1 MVFLF
6 FGVVMKNKIFKHTIY
21 FFTLFTI
28 LLLLTLIVFLYN
40 QSYPFFIKNDF
51 IKFIFNKTW
60 DASEFSGSFGIFN
73 ILLASIFISILACVI
88 SLPIAFG
95 TSLFICFYCKKSKTI
110 LMWLINILSG
120 IPSIIYGFFGM
131 FIIVKNIEKIFKVSA
146 GESVLAGSIILSIMI
161 LPYFVSNLIE
171 TIELIKKKYKRD
183 SDALGISKEFFIRK
197 IVLKK
202 LNFSILTGFMISF
215 SRAIGETM
223 AVMMVIGNAPIF
235 PKLLSKAQTIPSLIA
250 LEIGMSE
257 VYSEHYYALFASGF
271 VLLILVL
278 IINILLFLINRK
290 RDNYDKI

>member
-1 MVFLF
+1 
-6 FGVVMKNKIFKHTIY
+6 MKNKVFKYTVYI
-21 FFTLFTI
+21 FTLFTI

-40 QSYPFFIKNDF
+40 QSLPFFLKNNF
-51 IKFIFNKTW
+51 LKFIFERVW
-60 DASEFSGSFGIFN
+60 DATEVSGSFGIFN
-73 ILLASIFISILACVI
+73 ILLASVFISILACII
-88 SLPIAFG
+88 SLPIAIG
-95 TSLFICFYCKKSKTI
+95 TAIFISFYTKKSRVI
-110 LMWLINILSG
+110 LIWLINILAG

-131 FIIVKNIEKIFKVSA
+131 IIIVKNIERIFQISA

-171 TIELIKKKYKRD
+171 TIELIKKKYQRD

-197 IVLKK
+197 VVLKK
-202 LNFSILTGFMISF
+202 LYFSILTGFMISF

-271 VLLILVL
+271 ILLILVL
-278 IINILLFLINRK
+278 IINILLFVINRK
-290 RDNYDKI
+290 SKSYDKI

>member
-1 MVFLF
+1 
-6 FGVVMKNKIFKHTIY
+6 MKNKVFKYTVYI
-21 FFTLFTI
+21 FTLFTI

-40 QSYPFFIKNDF
+40 QSLPFFLKNNF
-51 IKFIFNKTW
+51 LKFIFGRVW
-60 DASEFSGSFGIFN
+60 DVTEVSGSFGIFN
-73 ILLASIFISILACVI
+73 ILLASIFISILACII
-88 SLPIAFG
+88 SLPIAIG
-95 TSLFICFYCKKSKTI
+95 TALFICFYTKKSKV
-110 LMWLINILSG
+110 LLVWLINILAG

-131 FIIVKNIEKIFKVSA
+131 IIIVKNIEKIFKVSA

-171 TIELIKKKYKRD
+171 TIELIKKKYQRD
-183 SDALGISKEFFIRK
+183 SDALGISKEYFIRK
-197 IVLKK
+197 VVLKK
-202 LNFSILTGFMISF
+202 LHFSILTGFMISF

-271 VLLILVL
+271 ILLILVL
-278 IINILLFLINRK
+278 IINIIIFLVNRK
-290 RDNYDKI
+290 SRSYDKI

>member
-1 MVFLF
+1 
-6 FGVVMKNKIFKHTIY
+6 MKNKVFKYTVYI
-21 FFTLFTI
+21 FTLFTI

-40 QSYPFFIKNDF
+40 QSLPFFLKNNF
-51 IKFIFNKTW
+51 LKFIFGRVW
-60 DASEFSGSFGIFN
+60 DATEVSGSFGIFN
-73 ILLASIFISILACVI
+73 ILLASVFISILACII
-88 SLPIAFG
+88 SLPIAIG
-95 TSLFICFYCKKSKTI
+95 TALYLCFYTKNSKVFLI
-110 LMWLINILSG
+110 WLINILAG

-131 FIIVKNIEKIFKVSA
+131 IIIVKNIERIFKISA

-171 TIELIKKKYKRD
+171 TIELIKKKYQRD
-183 SDALGISKEFFIRK
+183 SDALGISKEYFIRK
-197 IVLKK
+197 VVLKK
-202 LNFSILTGFMISF
+202 LHFSILTGFMISF

-271 VLLILVL
+271 ILLILVL
-278 IINILLFLINRK
+278 IINILLFIINRK
-290 RDNYDKI
+290 SRNYDKI

>member
-1 MVFLF
+1 
-6 FGVVMKNKIFKHTIY
+6 MKNKVFKYAVYI
-21 FFTLFTI
+21 FTLFTI

-40 QSYPFFIKNDF
+40 QSLPFFLKNNF
-51 IKFIFNKTW
+51 LKFIFGRVWNAT
-60 DASEFSGSFGIFN
+60 EVSGSFGIFN
-73 ILLASIFISILACVI
+73 ILLASVFISILACII
-88 SLPIAFG
+88 SLPIAVG
-95 TSLFICFYCKKSKTI
+95 TVLFICFYTKKSKV
-110 LMWLINILSG
+110 LLVWLINILAG

-131 FIIVKNIEKIFKVSA
+131 IIIVKNIERIFKISA

-171 TIELIKKKYKRD
+171 TIELIKKKYQRD
-183 SDALGISKEFFIRK
+183 SDALGISKEYFIRK
-197 IVLKK
+197 VVLKK
-202 LNFSILTGFMISF
+202 LHFSILTGFMISF

-271 VLLILVL
+271 ILLILVL
-278 IINILLFLINRK
+278 IINILLFIINRK
-290 RDNYDKI
+290 SRIYDKI

>member
-1 MVFLF
+1 
-6 FGVVMKNKIFKHTIY
+6 MKNKVFKYTVYI
-21 FFTLFTI
+21 FTLFTI

-40 QSYPFFIKNDF
+40 QSLPFFLKNNF
-51 IKFIFNKTW
+51 LKFIFGRVW
-60 DASEFSGSFGIFN
+60 DATEVSGSFGIFN
-73 ILLASIFISILACVI
+73 ILLASVFISILACII
-88 SLPIAFG
+88 SLPIAIG
-95 TSLFICFYCKKSKTI
+95 TAIFISFYTKKSRVI
-110 LMWLINILSG
+110 LIWLINILAG

-131 FIIVKNIEKIFKVSA
+131 IIIVKNIERIFKISA

-171 TIELIKKKYKRD
+171 TIELIKKKYQRD

-197 IVLKK
+197 VVLKK
-202 LNFSILTGFMISF
+202 LHFSILTGLMISF

-271 VLLILVL
+271 MLLILVL
-278 IINILLFLINRK
+278 IINILLFTINRK
-290 RDNYDKI
+290 SKSYDKI

>member
-1 MVFLF
+1 
-6 FGVVMKNKIFKHTIY
+6 MKNKVFKYTVYI
-21 FFTLFTI
+21 FTLFTI

-40 QSYPFFIKNDF
+40 QSLPFFLKNNF
-51 IKFIFNKTW
+51 LKFIFGRVW
-60 DASEFSGSFGIFN
+60 DATEVSGSFGIFN
-73 ILLASIFISILACVI
+73 ILLASVFISILACII
-88 SLPIAFG
+88 SLPIAIG
-95 TSLFICFYCKKSKTI
+95 TALYICFYTKNSKVFLI
-110 LMWLINILSG
+110 WLINILAG

-131 FIIVKNIEKIFKVSA
+131 IIIVKNIEKIFKVSA

-171 TIELIKKKYKRD
+171 TIELIKKKYQRD

-197 IVLKK
+197 VVLKK
-202 LNFSILTGFMISF
+202 LHFSILTGFMISF

-271 VLLILVL
+271 ILLILVL
-278 IINILLFLINRK
+278 IINILLFVINRK
-290 RDNYDKI
+290 SKSYDKI

>member
-1 MVFLF
+1 
-6 FGVVMKNKIFKHTIY
+6 MKNKVFKYTVYI
-21 FFTLFTI
+21 FTLFTI

-40 QSYPFFIKNDF
+40 QSLPFFLKNNF
-51 IKFIFNKTW
+51 LKFIFGRVW
-60 DASEFSGSFGIFN
+60 DATEVSGSFGIFN
-73 ILLASIFISILACVI
+73 ILLASVFISILACII
-88 SLPIAFG
+88 SLPIAIG
-95 TSLFICFYCKKSKTI
+95 TALFICFYTKKSKV
-110 LMWLINILSG
+110 LLVWLINILAG

-131 FIIVKNIEKIFKVSA
+131 IIIVKNIERIFKISA

-161 LPYFVSNLIE
+161 LSYFVSNLIE
-171 TIELIKKKYKRD
+171 TIELIKKKYQRD

-197 IVLKK
+197 VVLKK
-202 LNFSILTGFMISF
+202 LHFSILTGLMISF

-271 VLLILVL
+271 ILLILVL
-278 IINILLFLINRK
+278 IINILLFVINRK
-290 RDNYDKI
+290 SKSYDKI

>member
-1 MVFLF
+1 
-6 FGVVMKNKIFKHTIY
+6 MKNKVFKYTVYI
-21 FFTLFTI
+21 FTLFTI

-40 QSYPFFIKNDF
+40 QSLPFFLKNNF
-51 IKFIFNKTW
+51 LKFIFGRVW
-60 DASEFSGSFGIFN
+60 DATEVSGSFGIFN
-73 ILLASIFISILACVI
+73 ILLASVFISILACII
-88 SLPIAFG
+88 SLPIAIG
-95 TSLFICFYCKKSKTI
+95 TALYICFYTKNSKVFLI
-110 LMWLINILSG
+110 WLINILAG

-131 FIIVKNIEKIFKVSA
+131 IIIVKNIERIFKISA

-171 TIELIKKKYKRD
+171 TIELIKKKYQRD

-197 IVLKK
+197 VVLKK
-202 LNFSILTGFMISF
+202 LHFSIITGFMISF

-271 VLLILVL
+271 ILLILVL
-278 IINILLFLINRK
+278 IINILLFVINRK
-290 RDNYDKI
+290 SKSYDKI

>member
-1 MVFLF
+1 
-6 FGVVMKNKIFKHTIY
+6 MKNKVFKYTVY
-21 FFTLFTI
+21 LFTLFTI

-40 QSYPFFIKNDF
+40 QSLPFFLKNNF
-51 IKFIFNKTW
+51 LKFIFGRVW
-60 DASEFSGSFGIFN
+60 DATEVSGSFGIFN
-73 ILLASIFISILACVI
+73 ILLASVFISILACII
-88 SLPIAFG
+88 SLPIAIG
-95 TSLFICFYCKKSKTI
+95 TALYLSFYTKKSRVLLI
-110 LMWLINILSG
+110 WLINILAG

-131 FIIVKNIEKIFKVSA
+131 IIIVKNIEKIFKVSA
-146 GESVLAGSIILSIMI
+146 GESILAGSIILSIMI

-171 TIELIKKKYKRD
+171 TIELIKKKYQRD
-183 SDALGISKEFFIRK
+183 SDALGISKEYFIRK
-197 IVLKK
+197 VVLKK

-271 VLLILVL
+271 ILLILVL
-278 IINILLFLINRK
+278 IINILLFIINRK
-290 RDNYDKI
+290 SRNYDKI

>member
-1 MVFLF
+1 
-6 FGVVMKNKIFKHTIY
+6 MKNKVFKYAVYI
-21 FFTLFTI
+21 FTLFTI

-40 QSYPFFIKNDF
+40 QSLPFFLKNNF
-51 IKFIFNKTW
+51 LKFIFGRVW
-60 DASEFSGSFGIFN
+60 DATEVSGSFGIFN
-73 ILLASIFISILACVI
+73 ILLASVFISILACII
-88 SLPIAFG
+88 SLPIAIG
-95 TSLFICFYCKKSKTI
+95 TAIFICFYTKKSKV
-110 LMWLINILSG
+110 LLVWLINILAG

-131 FIIVKNIEKIFKVSA
+131 IIIVKNIEKIFKVSA

-171 TIELIKKKYKRD
+171 TIELIKKKYQRD
-183 SDALGISKEFFIRK
+183 SDALGISKEYFIRK
-197 IVLKK
+197 VVLKK
-202 LNFSILTGFMISF
+202 LHFSILTGFMISF

-271 VLLILVL
+271 ILLILVL
-278 IINILLFLINRK
+278 IINILLFVINRK
-290 RDNYDKI
+290 SRSYDKI

>member
-1 MVFLF
+1 
-6 FGVVMKNKIFKHTIY
+6 MKNKVFKYAVYI
-21 FFTLFTI
+21 FTLFTI

-40 QSYPFFIKNDF
+40 QSLPFFLKNNF
-51 IKFIFNKTW
+51 LKFIFGRVWNAT
-60 DASEFSGSFGIFN
+60 EVSGSFGIFN
-73 ILLASIFISILACVI
+73 ILLASVFISILACII
-88 SLPIAFG
+88 SLPIAIG
-95 TSLFICFYCKKSKTI
+95 TALFICFYTKKSKV
-110 LMWLINILSG
+110 LLVWLINILAG

-131 FIIVKNIEKIFKVSA
+131 IIIVKNIERIFKISA

-171 TIELIKKKYKRD
+171 TIELIKKKYQRD

-197 IVLKK
+197 VVLKK
-202 LNFSILTGFMISF
+202 LHFSIFTGFMISF

-271 VLLILVL
+271 ILLILVL
-278 IINILLFLINRK
+278 IINILLFIINRK
-290 RDNYDKI
+290 SRIYDKI

>member
-1 MVFLF
+1 
-6 FGVVMKNKIFKHTIY
+6 MKNKIFKHTIY

-110 LMWLINILSG
+110 LMCLINILAG

-146 GESVLAGSIILSIMI
+146 GESVLAGSIILSIMV

>member
-1 MVFLF
+1 
-6 FGVVMKNKIFKHTIY
+6 MKNKVFKYTVYI
-21 FFTLFTI
+21 FTLFTI

-40 QSYPFFIKNDF
+40 QSLPFFLKNNF
-51 IKFIFNKTW
+51 LKFIFGRVW
-60 DASEFSGSFGIFN
+60 DVTEVSGSFGIFN
-73 ILLASIFISILACVI
+73 ILLASIFISILACII
-88 SLPIAFG
+88 SLPIAIG
-95 TSLFICFYCKKSKTI
+95 TALFICFYTKKSKV
-110 LMWLINILSG
+110 LLVWLINILAG

-131 FIIVKNIEKIFKVSA
+131 IIIVKNIEKIFKVSA

-171 TIELIKKKYKRD
+171 TTELIKKKYQRD
-183 SDALGISKEFFIRK
+183 SDALGISKEYFIRK
-197 IVLKK
+197 VVLKK
-202 LNFSILTGFMISF
+202 LHFSILTGFMISF

-271 VLLILVL
+271 ILLILVL
-278 IINILLFLINRK
+278 IINILLFIINRK
-290 RDNYDKI
+290 SRNYDKI

>member
-1 MVFLF
+1 
-6 FGVVMKNKIFKHTIY
+6 MKNKVFKYTVYI
-21 FFTLFTI
+21 FTLFTI

-40 QSYPFFIKNDF
+40 QSLPFFLKNNF
-51 IKFIFNKTW
+51 LKFIFRRVW
-60 DASEFSGSFGIFN
+60 DATEVSGSFGIFN
-73 ILLASIFISILACVI
+73 ILLASVFISILACII
-88 SLPIAFG
+88 SLPIAIG
-95 TSLFICFYCKKSKTI
+95 TAIFISFYTKKSRVI
-110 LMWLINILSG
+110 LIWLINILAG

-131 FIIVKNIEKIFKVSA
+131 IIIVKNIERIFKISA

-171 TIELIKKKYKRD
+171 TIELIKKKYQRD

-197 IVLKK
+197 VVLKK
-202 LNFSILTGFMISF
+202 LHFSILTGLMISF

-271 VLLILVL
+271 ILLILVL
-278 IINILLFLINRK
+278 IINILLFVINRK
-290 RDNYDKI
+290 SKSYDKI

>member
-1 MVFLF
+1 
-6 FGVVMKNKIFKHTIY
+6 MKNKVFKYTVYI
-21 FFTLFTI
+21 FTLFTI

-40 QSYPFFIKNDF
+40 QSLPFFLKNNF
-51 IKFIFNKTW
+51 LKFIFGRVW
-60 DASEFSGSFGIFN
+60 DVTEVSGSFGIFN
-73 ILLASIFISILACVI
+73 ILLASIFISILACII
-88 SLPIAFG
+88 SLPIAIG
-95 TSLFICFYCKKSKTI
+95 TALFICFYTKKSKV
-110 LMWLINILSG
+110 LLVWLINILAG

-131 FIIVKNIEKIFKVSA
+131 IIIVKNIEKIFKVSA

-171 TIELIKKKYKRD
+171 TTELIKKKYQRD
-183 SDALGISKEFFIRK
+183 SDALGISKEYFIRK
-197 IVLKK
+197 VVLKK
-202 LNFSILTGFMISF
+202 LHFSILTGFMISF

-271 VLLILVL
+271 ILLILVL
-278 IINILLFLINRK
+278 IINILLFIINRK
-290 RDNYDKI
+290 SRIYDKI

>member
-1 MVFLF
+1 
-6 FGVVMKNKIFKHTIY
+6 MKNKVFKYTVYI
-21 FFTLFTI
+21 FTLFTI

-40 QSYPFFIKNDF
+40 QSLPFFLKNNF
-51 IKFIFNKTW
+51 LKFIFGRVW
-60 DASEFSGSFGIFN
+60 DATEVSGSFGIFN
-73 ILLASIFISILACVI
+73 ILLASVFISILACII
-88 SLPIAFG
+88 SLPIAIG
-95 TSLFICFYCKKSKTI
+95 TAIFISFYTKKSRVI
-110 LMWLINILSG
+110 LIWLINILAG

-131 FIIVKNIEKIFKVSA
+131 IIIVKNIERIFKISA

-171 TIELIKKKYKRD
+171 TIELIKKKYQRD

-197 IVLKK
+197 VVLKK
-202 LNFSILTGFMISF
+202 LHFSILTGFMISF

-271 VLLILVL
+271 ILLILVL
-278 IINILLFLINRK
+278 IINILLFVINRK
-290 RDNYDKI
+290 SKSYDKI

>member
-1 MVFLF
+1 
-6 FGVVMKNKIFKHTIY
+6 MKNKVFKYTVYI
-21 FFTLFTI
+21 FTLFTI

-40 QSYPFFIKNDF
+40 QSLPFFLKNNF
-51 IKFIFNKTW
+51 LKFIFGRVW
-60 DASEFSGSFGIFN
+60 DATEVSGSFGIFN
-73 ILLASIFISILACVI
+73 ILLASVFISILACII
-88 SLPIAFG
+88 SLPIAIG
-95 TSLFICFYCKKSKTI
+95 TALFICFYTKKSKV
-110 LMWLINILSG
+110 LLVWLINILAG

-131 FIIVKNIEKIFKVSA
+131 IIIVKNIEKIFKVSA

-171 TIELIKKKYKRD
+171 TIELIKKKYQRD

-197 IVLKK
+197 VVLKK
-202 LNFSILTGFMISF
+202 LHFSILTGFMISF

-271 VLLILVL
+271 ILLILVL
-278 IINILLFLINRK
+278 IINILLFIINRK
-290 RDNYDKI
+290 SRNYDKI

>member
-1 MVFLF
+1 
-6 FGVVMKNKIFKHTIY
+6 MKNKVFKYTVYI
-21 FFTLFTI
+21 FTLFTI

-40 QSYPFFIKNDF
+40 QSLPFFLKNNF
-51 IKFIFNKTW
+51 LKFIFGRVW
-60 DASEFSGSFGIFN
+60 DATEVSGSFGIFN
-73 ILLASIFISILACVI
+73 ILLASVFISILACII
-88 SLPIAFG
+88 SLPIAIG
-95 TSLFICFYCKKSKTI
+95 TAIFISFYTKKSRVLLI
-110 LMWLINILSG
+110 WLINILAG

-131 FIIVKNIEKIFKVSA
+131 IIIVKNIERIFKISA

-171 TIELIKKKYKRD
+171 TIELIKKKYQRD

-197 IVLKK
+197 VVLKK
-202 LNFSILTGFMISF
+202 LHFSILTGFMISF

-271 VLLILVL
+271 ILLILVL
-278 IINILLFLINRK
+278 IINILLFIINRK
-290 RDNYDKI
+290 SKSYDKI

>member
-1 MVFLF
+1 
-6 FGVVMKNKIFKHTIY
+6 MKNKVFKYTVYI
-21 FFTLFTI
+21 FTLFTI

-40 QSYPFFIKNDF
+40 QSLPFFLKNNF
-51 IKFIFNKTW
+51 LKFIFERVW
-60 DASEFSGSFGIFN
+60 DATEVSGSFGIFN
-73 ILLASIFISILACVI
+73 ILLASVFISILACII
-88 SLPIAFG
+88 SLPIAIG
-95 TSLFICFYCKKSKTI
+95 TAIFISFYTKKSRVI
-110 LMWLINILSG
+110 LIWLINILAG

-131 FIIVKNIEKIFKVSA
+131 IIIVKNIEKIFKVSA

-171 TIELIKKKYKRD
+171 TIELIKKKYQRD
-183 SDALGISKEFFIRK
+183 SDALGISKEYFIRK
-197 IVLKK
+197 VVLKK

-271 VLLILVL
+271 ILLILVL
-278 IINILLFLINRK
+278 IINILLFVINRK
-290 RDNYDKI
+290 SKSYDKI

>member
-1 MVFLF
+1 MRNKVFKYTVYL
-6 FGVVMKNKIFKHTIY
+6 
-21 FFTLFTI
+21 FTLFTI

-40 QSYPFFIKNDF
+40 QSLPFFLKNNF
-51 IKFIFNKTW
+51 LKFIFGRVW
-60 DASEFSGSFGIFN
+60 DATEVLGSFGIFN
-73 ILLASIFISILACVI
+73 ILLASVFISILACII
-88 SLPIAFG
+88 SLPIAIG
-95 TSLFICFYCKKSKTI
+95 TALFISFYTKKSRVI
-110 LMWLINILSG
+110 LIWVINILAG

-131 FIIVKNIEKIFKVSA
+131 IIIVKNIEKIFKVSA

-171 TIELIKKKYKRD
+171 TIELIKKKYQRD
-183 SDALGISKEFFIRK
+183 SDALGISKEYFIRK
-197 IVLKK
+197 VVLKK
-202 LNFSILTGFMISF
+202 LNFSILTGFMVSF

-271 VLLILVL
+271 ILLVLVL
-278 IINILLFLINRK
+278 IINILLFIINRK
-290 RDNYDKI
+290 SRNYDKI

>member
-1 MVFLF
+1 
-6 FGVVMKNKIFKHTIY
+6 MKNKVFKYAVYI
-21 FFTLFTI
+21 FTLFTI

-40 QSYPFFIKNDF
+40 QSLPFFLKNNF
-51 IKFIFNKTW
+51 LKFIFGRVW
-60 DASEFSGSFGIFN
+60 DVTEVSGSFGIFN
-73 ILLASIFISILACVI
+73 ILLASVFISILACII
-88 SLPIAFG
+88 SLPIAIG
-95 TSLFICFYCKKSKTI
+95 TALFICFYTKKSKV
-110 LMWLINILSG
+110 LLVWLINILAG

-131 FIIVKNIEKIFKVSA
+131 IIIVKNIERIFKISA

-171 TIELIKKKYKRD
+171 TIELIKKKYQRD
-183 SDALGISKEFFIRK
+183 SDALGISKEYFIRK
-197 IVLKK
+197 VVLKK
-202 LNFSILTGFMISF
+202 LHFSILTGFMISF

-271 VLLILVL
+271 ILLILVL
-278 IINILLFLINRK
+278 IINILLFIINRK
-290 RDNYDKI
+290 SRNYDKI